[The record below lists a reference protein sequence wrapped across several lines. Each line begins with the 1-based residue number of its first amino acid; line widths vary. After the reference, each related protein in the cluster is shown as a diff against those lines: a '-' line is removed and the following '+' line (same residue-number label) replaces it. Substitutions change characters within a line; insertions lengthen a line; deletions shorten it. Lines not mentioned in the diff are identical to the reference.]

1 MLTSSFF
8 YKRPLC
14 WFCNLPLSGRMF
26 YHCKKCKKGPYQTH
40 QFIFYIDKHYQPVLK
55 NWCILISYRLQR
67 SLYGLFLSRDADDM
81 YVHYDLLIDFSWKAN
96 FIFKKF
102 SWIVRNSKFWCCFGS
117 SDFWWKKEYLG
128 LANAAVFVFVRNIP
142 AIYITWLFAW
152 FFFRKSNPSN

>member
-1 MLTSSFF
+1 MILQFAL
-8 YKRPLC
+8 KRK
-14 WFCNLPLSGRMF
+14 NVLPLQKMQ
-26 YHCKKCKKGPYQTH
+26 KKGPYQTH

-152 FFFRKSNPSN
+152 FYSQV